1 MIRKNLHLWCWAAV
15 GLAVLFAVLYMPRV
29 FSVSYDNSLPQDA
42 SAGGKEMKFVV
53 THLATP
59 ESVRGVYMTSWV
71 AGTPSL
77 RNHIVLLLDE
87 TELNTVVIDI
97 KDDTGRI
104 SFEVEDPELRK
115 VGSSD
120 GRIKDLREFI
130 GSLHDKGVYVIGRIA
145 AFQDPHMV
153 KLHPEFA
160 VKRLSD
166 GGIWR
171 DRKGLSWIDPGA
183 KKQWEYLAA
192 LAKES
197 YNAGFDEI
205 QFDYIRFPSDG
216 NMVDI
221 TYPYSNGQV
230 KNDVIKS
237 FFVYISGQL
246 KPLTILLSVDLFG
259 MTTTNPDDL
268 NIGQVLESAF
278 PYFDYLSPMVYPSH
292 YPSGFKGFAD
302 VNAVPYQIVKISLDS
317 ALMRLKTYND
327 TVASTSIQIRPWLQD
342 NDYPVPYTPEMVRAQ
357 IQATYDA
364 GLTSWMLWDAGN
376 LYTRAALQSVQ

>member
-1 MIRKNLHLWCWAAV
+1 
-15 GLAVLFAVLYMPRV
+15 
-29 FSVSYDNSLPQDA
+29 
-42 SAGGKEMKFVV
+42 MKFVV